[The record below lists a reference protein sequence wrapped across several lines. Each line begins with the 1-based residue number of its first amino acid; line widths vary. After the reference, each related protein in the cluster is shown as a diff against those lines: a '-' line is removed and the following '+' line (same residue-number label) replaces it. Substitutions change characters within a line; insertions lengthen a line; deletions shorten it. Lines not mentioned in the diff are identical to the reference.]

1 MSYRRTLLLSIVFC
15 SAAASCVRYVPSRSE
30 IMQNKS
36 ADEIAQ
42 SGVLGAEEF
51 YRYERLLKERVDA
64 ISAARRDLALNPSLE
79 SYHLGA
85 GDVLEFDVYGLPNL
99 HSEVEISPN
108 GTGSFPLTG
117 DIQAADKTVFELKRS
132 LQGALLHYVKNPQV
146 SLKVKEFK
154 AHKVAVTGA
163 VSRPGLYPLHRIGA
177 TVADLIAEAGGR
189 NDKAGNRVLLIP
201 FAGTGVTNAQNNF
214 GIELDFEDL
223 VGSAV
228 AMPVIIPLVG
238 GDTIIVPEAGTF
250 EVEGEVKTPGSYKI
264 TGKKSVMGAIAAAGG
279 FGYAAKV
286 GEVEVIRDIGA
297 GKKAYV
303 ALNLENIALKG
314 QDDVRVRDGD
324 LIRVPTESGRHVERQ
339 IVESINAVFR
349 GVGLQARAN

>member
-1 MSYRRTLLLSIVFC
+1 MSYRNQLLTAFIFC
-15 SAAASCVRYVPSRSE
+15 TAVSACVRYVPSRSE
-30 IMQNKS
+30 IMESKS
-36 ADEIAQ
+36 ADEIAK

-51 YRYERLLKERVDA
+51 YRYERLQKERVDA
-64 ISAARRDLALNPSLE
+64 LSSSRRDLALNPSME
-79 SYHLGA
+79 SYRLGA

-99 HSEVEISPN
+99 HSVIEISPD
-108 GTGSFPLTG
+108 GMASFPLTG
-117 DIQAADKTVFELKRS
+117 DVQAGDKTLFELKRH
-132 LQGALLHYVKNPQV
+132 LQGALLRYVKNPQV
-146 SLKVKEFK
+146 QLNIKDFK

-189 NDKAGNRVLLIP
+189 TEKAGNRVLIVP
-201 FAGTGVTNAQNNF
+201 FAGTGATNTQNNF
-214 GIELDFEDL
+214 GVEVDFEDL
-223 VGSAV
+223 IGSAV

-286 GEVEVIRDIGA
+286 REVEVIRDIGS

-303 ALNLENIALKG
+303 ALNLEDIALKG
-314 QDDVRVRDGD
+314 HDDVRVRDGD